1 MQLAAAQMKANKL
14 IEFLTTREVGGV
26 RRWAAAVLGQSS
38 GRCHHFKTADE
49 NSNEV
54 SLLNCICWRLKA
66 GPNGCYSAG
75 SPDVTV
81 EERRFP
87 A

>member
-1 MQLAAAQMKANKL
+1 MGCC
-14 IEFLTTREVGGV
+14 FGV
-26 RRWAAAVLGQSS
+26 SLLEE
-38 GRCHHFKTADE
+38 CHHFKTADE

-54 SLLNCICWRLKA
+54 SSLLNCICWRLCTRQTLGGA
-66 GPNGCYSAG
+66 VYN

-81 EERRFP
+81 EEQGDFLPNEQVADAGRRQ